1 MQITDNFTLA
11 ELTVTK
17 TGLPNNPPGAEFLN
31 LRKAAAMME
40 EVRALLGHPIKV
52 NSGYR
57 SPAVN
62 AAVGGSPTSDHV
74 KGYAVDFVCPSFGDP
89 RAIAL
94 AIRASKIKFDQ
105 LIFENAGAPV
115 GQQWVHLSA
124 APRGRR
130 QVLTMRGGKYLPG
143 IV

>member
-1 MQITDNFTLA
+1 MPNLSPNFTLA

-17 TGLPNNPPGAEFLN
+17 TGLANNPPGAEFLN

-40 EVRALLGHPIKV
+40 EVRALLGHPIRV

-62 AAVGGSPTSDHV
+62 KAVGGSATSDHV
-74 KGYAVDFVCPSFGDP
+74 KGYAVDFVCPAFGDC
-89 RAIAL
+89 RQIAKAIA
-94 AIRASKIKFDQ
+94 ASKIKFDQ
-105 LIFENAGAPV
+105 LIFEGT
-115 GQQWVHLSA
+115 WVHISCN
-124 APRGRR
+124 PRGRR